1 MRIIFI
7 RHGEPD
13 YEKDCLTE
21 KGRVQAEAA
30 AERLKEEGIGT
41 IWSSPLGRAKETAEA
56 ASKALGLQVR
66 MLDFMREVTW
76 GSRDGSSLFADGHPW
91 EIADETAREGVSLT
105 DPGWRAN
112 PFFRN
117 NIVCDSVDLVER
129 GTDKWL
135 GELGYRREGDYYRC
149 CRENSLQETAALFC
163 HGGSASAA
171 IAHMLNLP
179 FPYAC
184 GLLHMEFTGITI
196 LRLDRHP
203 GSRTLPCL
211 ELVNDARHITAGR
224 YHRLNR
230 M

>member
-1 MRIIFI
+1 MAQ
-7 RHGEPD
+7 E
-13 YEKDCLTE
+13 TE
-21 KGRVQAEAA
+21 AENKQNDSLDDSSMVFSEQSGS
-30 AERLKEEGIGT
+30 AE
-41 IWSSPLGRAKETAEA
+41 
-56 ASKALGLQVR
+56 Q
-66 MLDFMREVTW
+66 
-76 GSRDGSSLFADGHPW
+76 
-91 EIADETAREGVSLT
+91 
-105 DPGWRAN
+105 
-112 PFFRN
+112 
-117 NIVCDSVDLVER
+117 R

-179 FPYAC
+179 FPYVC